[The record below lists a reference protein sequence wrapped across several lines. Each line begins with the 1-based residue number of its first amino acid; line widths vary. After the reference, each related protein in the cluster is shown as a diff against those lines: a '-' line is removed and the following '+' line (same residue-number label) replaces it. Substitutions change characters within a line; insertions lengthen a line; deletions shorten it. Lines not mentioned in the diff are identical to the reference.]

1 MQRYTTVTTGSS
13 TLKDA
18 TNEAIRTWAERAEDT
33 FYIIGSAVETASV
46 SEDGKRIPED
56 YQCRS

>member
-1 MQRYTTVTTGSS
+1 MGAEDIERQSLNVFRMEMLGAKVQAVTTGSA

-33 FYIIGSAVETASV
+33 FI
-46 SEDGKRIPED
+46 
-56 YQCRS
+56 